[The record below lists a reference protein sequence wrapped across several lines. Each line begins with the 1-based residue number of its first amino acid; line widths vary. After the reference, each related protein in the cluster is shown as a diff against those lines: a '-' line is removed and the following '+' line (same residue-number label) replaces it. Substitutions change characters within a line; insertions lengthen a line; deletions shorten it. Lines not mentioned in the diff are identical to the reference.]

1 MEKTLKK
8 LKVWFDK
15 RTRSESGNSFIFF
28 FMMMPALFAFFGLAI
43 DFGAANY
50 TSNSL
55 HSALADATQSAVS
68 ASGAGGSDIRL
79 SVSEAQNLVY
89 RAYDSNRNLSG
100 NTPFLACQGTA
111 AHAFDPS
118 GVPIRPPS
126 GCGFTQTSFSYT
138 PFALRGQNLVKI
150 TVIEYSK
157 YMFLQ
162 VIGLDYQK
170 YVVSSSARL
179 TSATN

>member
-8 LKVWFDK
+8 LKVWFHK
-15 RTRSESGNSFIFF
+15 RTKNESGNGFIFF

-55 HSALADATQSAVS
+55 HSALDDATQSAVS
-68 ASGAGGSDIRL
+68 ASGAGGSGVRL
-79 SVSEAQNLVY
+79 SALQAQNLIY
-89 RAYDSNRNLSG
+89 SAYDANRKLSG

-111 AHAFDPS
+111 HPFDPS
-118 GVPIRPPS
+118 GIPVIPTS

-138 PFALRGQNLVKI
+138 PFAPRGQNLVKI
-150 TVIEYSK
+150 TVTEYSK

-162 VIGLDYQK
+162 IIGLDYQK